1 MSDRSDDRADL
12 ASLSR
17 YILSRNTGE
26 IAPKGISMRKQ
37 MQFLM
42 RYAWMAPLVFAGALA
57 GCHQNGTAS
66 AAPKTI
72 QPVTTRATFVVY
84 TLPG

>member
-1 MSDRSDDRADL
+1 M
-12 ASLSR
+12 
-17 YILSRNTGE
+17 
-26 IAPKGISMRKQ
+26 KKQ
-37 MQFLM
+37 MQLLM
-42 RYAWMAPLVFAGALA
+42 RYTWMAPLVFAGALA